1 MGHYENGGGE
11 GCFSDSSEWK
21 LRVPFFALENHS
33 HGTQHFE
40 FAGNLKKGTRK
51 AERWRTVTANLR
63 TAWPTKSLLR

>member
-1 MGHYENGGGE
+1 METGGE
-11 GCFSDSSEWK
+11 GGVFSDSTEWK
-21 LRVPFFALENHS
+21 LRVPLFFFALENHS

-51 AERWRTVTANLR
+51 AERWRMVTANLR